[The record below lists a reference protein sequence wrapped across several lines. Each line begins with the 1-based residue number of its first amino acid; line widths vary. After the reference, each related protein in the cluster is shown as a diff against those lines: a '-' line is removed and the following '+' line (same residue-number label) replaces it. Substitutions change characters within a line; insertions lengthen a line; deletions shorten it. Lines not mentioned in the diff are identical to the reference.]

1 MAGLYIHVPFCR
13 KKCPYCNF
21 FSVAS
26 QRLRKDYT
34 PTLLMEAS
42 RYAPQWKSQIFETL
56 YLGGGTPSLLS
67 ADELNPLLL
76 GLKKLFSFSTQTEI
90 TLEVNPDDISIEN
103 LQLWKSLGFNRLSIG
118 LQSFD
123 EEALRFLERLHTAG
137 GLLEKLWLARK
148 MGFTNISVDLIY
160 GIPGLS
166 NKAWLNTLDTLF
178 QFKPEHISAYA
189 LTLEENTIYG
199 IRVNRQ
205 QAAAPPDSLAIT
217 HFQMLRH
224 RARQQG
230 YQFYE
235 VSNLSLP
242 GYIAKHNSS
251 YWQGIP
257 YLGLGP
263 SAHSF
268 DGKKR
273 WWNPVSINEWKKIV
287 RAGLPSESEI
297 LTPSMHFNEYI
308 LTRLRT
314 SKGIRFADFRQ
325 TFGKDAF
332 EQFFTL
338 AAGLPRGLIILTNKG
353 IRVPVRNFL
362 LSDGIIR
369 RFIIQEA

>member
-21 FSVAS
+21 YSVVS

-34 PTLLMEAS
+34 PTLLAEAS
-42 RYAPQWKSQIFETL
+42 RFAPQWASQTFETL

-67 ADELNPLLL
+67 TDELSPMLL
-76 GLKKLFSFSTQTEI
+76 GLKKLFSFSAQPEI
-90 TLEVNPDDISIEN
+90 TLEVNPDDISSEN
-103 LQLWKSLGFNRLSIG
+103 LQLWKSLGINRLSIG

-123 EEALRFLERLHTAG
+123 EGALRFLERLHVAG
-137 GLLEKLWLARK
+137 GLLEKLWLARH

-166 NKAWLNTLDTLF
+166 GKAWLNTIDTVF
-178 QFKPEHISAYA
+178 QFRPEHISAYA

-199 IRVNRQ
+199 IRVNRH
-205 QAAAPPDSLAIT
+205 QAPAPPDSLAIT
-217 HFQMLRH
+217 HFQILRH

-230 YQFYE
+230 YHFYE

-242 GYIAKHNSS
+242 GYSSRHNSS

-268 DGKKR
+268 DGQKR
-273 WWNPVSINEWKKIV
+273 WWNPASINEWKKMV
-287 RAGLPSESEI
+287 TEGQSPESEI
-297 LTPSMHFNEYI
+297 LTPTMRFNEYL

-314 SKGIRFADFRQ
+314 RKGIRLADFLQ

-332 EQFFTL
+332 EHL
-338 AAGLPRGLIILTNKG
+338 YAAAAGLPRGVLILTNKG
-353 IRVPVRNFL
+353 MRVPVRNFL

-369 RFIIQEA
+369 RFILQEA